1 MQPGGVLIVYLATLY
16 ILAMVIF
23 WHCLWGQ
30 KPKEPL
36 GTAVPLTLRAGQT
49 ILGVM
54 ETREMRCFCIGKME
68 EHVHDEEDTVP

>member
-23 WHCLWGQ
+23 WYCLGGQ

-36 GTAVPLTLRAGQT
+36 VTEVPLTLRAGQT
-49 ILGVM
+49 IVGIG
-54 ETREMRCFCIGKME
+54 ETTQGIAFYIGDS
-68 EHVHDEEDTVP
+68 VTDEQNYDV

>member
-23 WHCLWGQ
+23 WYCLGGQ

-36 GTAVPLTLRAGQT
+36 VTEVPLTLRAGQT
-49 ILGVM
+49 IVGIG
-54 ETREMRCFCIGKME
+54 ETTQGIDFYIGGYVTDKKYY
-68 EHVHDEEDTVP
+68 DL